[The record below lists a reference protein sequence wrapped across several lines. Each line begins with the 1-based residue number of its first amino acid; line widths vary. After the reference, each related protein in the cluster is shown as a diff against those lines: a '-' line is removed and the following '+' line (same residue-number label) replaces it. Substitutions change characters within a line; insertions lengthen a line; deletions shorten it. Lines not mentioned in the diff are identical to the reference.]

1 MSRDELTTPWHA
13 DPDTA
18 EELIAL
24 GTAKRG
30 RKAGRTYTPS
40 ILARPLPGAPG
51 VPPRKPLLDL
61 DDLEEVA

>member
-1 MSRDELTTPWHA
+1 MTRDELTTPWQA
-13 DPDTA
+13 DPDAA

-24 GTAKRG
+24 GTVKRA

-40 ILARPLPGAPG
+40 ALSRPLPGAPG
-51 VPPRKPLLDL
+51 VPARKPLLDL